1 MSRASNIES
10 VFLLLAQLPT
20 RYSKS
25 LESLCDVSE
34 ALGIGKSP
42 DTIRRWLNILVDLG
56 YADKARYDGKDCF
69 QRATPLPWV
78 TAQYDSLILTL
89 TARYLA
95 CLLPERTKQQYQSL
109 FEQSEMDTQES
120 DTYRQWLTCIEVD
133 LPTEH
138 MNYSPHLATIKQALI
153 QKQTLRFTLVGQCLN
168 TIPTKLRLSTQ
179 GLSLF
184 YLDNQQLKQTPMLGV
199 LAVYEP

>member
-25 LESLCDVSE
+25 LESLYDVSQ
-34 ALGIGKSP
+34 ALGIAKSP

-56 YADKARYDGKDCF
+56 YAEKTQQEGKDSF
-69 QRATPLPWV
+69 KRTTPLPWV

-89 TARYLA
+89 TARYFA
-95 CLLPERTKQQYQSL
+95 CLLPERTKLQYQSL

-120 DTYRQWLTCIEVD
+120 DTYRQWLRCIEVD

-138 MNYSPHLATIKQALI
+138 ISYFPHLATIKQALI
-153 QKQTLRFTLVGQCLN
+153 HKQTLRFTLIGQCLN

-184 YLDNQQLKQTPMLGV
+184 YLDNQQFKQTPMLGV
-199 LAVYEP
+199 LAVYKP